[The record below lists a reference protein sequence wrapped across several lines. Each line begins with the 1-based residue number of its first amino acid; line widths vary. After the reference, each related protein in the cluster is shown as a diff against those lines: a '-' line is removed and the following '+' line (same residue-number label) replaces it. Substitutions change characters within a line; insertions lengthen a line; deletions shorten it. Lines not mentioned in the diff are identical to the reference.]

1 MDIRRNF
8 QERLKKAL
16 TIRKMKPIELSRKTN
31 ISKSLISLYM
41 SGYAMPGLKNLMTIS
56 EALDVDIKW
65 LLGYDVPME

>member
-1 MDIRRNF
+1 MDIRESFQKQLKQALAIRN
-8 QERLKKAL
+8 
-16 TIRKMKPIELSRKTN
+16 IKPIELSRKTN

-41 SGYAMPGLKNLMTIS
+41 SGYAMPGLKNFMIIS